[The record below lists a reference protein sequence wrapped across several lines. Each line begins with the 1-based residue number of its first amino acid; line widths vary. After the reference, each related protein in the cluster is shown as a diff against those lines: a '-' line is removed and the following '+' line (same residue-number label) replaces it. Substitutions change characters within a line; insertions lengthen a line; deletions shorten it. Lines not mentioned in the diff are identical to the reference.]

1 VKSVT
6 ERLTAVPDD
15 CDPTRPVYLEDNIRA
30 IAPIVM
36 PLVPYHPPS
45 MLDPYR
51 ARPPRG
57 LLAVIED
64 GEHVEFAVFE
74 WQGGPATDVS
84 GAQVEAARFRRVFEG
99 SGPSGALRELRHTTW
114 GEDDAPGYLNSP
126 SAKVIA
132 EAFAQLRRWF
142 DID

>member
-1 VKSVT
+1 MKSVT

-30 IAPIVM
+30 IASIVV
-36 PLVPYHPPS
+36 PLAAYHPPS
-45 MLDPYR
+45 ALEPY
-51 ARPPRG
+51 
-57 LLAVIED
+57 
-64 GEHVEFAVFE
+64 
-74 WQGGPATDVS
+74 
-84 GAQVEAARFRRVFEG
+84 
-99 SGPSGALRELRHTTW
+99 RELRHTTW